1 MAKESSFDIVST
13 VDMQEVDN
21 AFQQARKEL
30 AQRYDLKDSA
40 PRSPWTKR
48 RHLTVTAPADFVASQ
63 VIDVIGSKLIKRGI
77 DLTAVKW
84 GDSTPSS
91 GGGVRRCATVV
102 NGIDKETAG
111 KINKDIKAQKLKCK
125 VTIEGDKLRVSS
137 PSRDT
142 LQEVIAFLRG
152 QDYGSRCST
161 STIAR
166 TSDVIDTTRDS
177 AAPSVCLITMGC
189 AKNEVDSA
197 AMARRL
203 REAGFSVTE
212 EASSADAIIVNTCSF
227 IQAATEE
234 SIDAIFEAASL
245 PKVDEGSAVL
255 IVAGCMPARYGDD
268 LAAELTEASA
278 FVPCSREDDIAEVV
292 ARALRISLPVAA
304 VGGEPAEGEG
314 RTFAYVKISDGCDRF
329 CSYCTIPYIRG
340 RYHSFPYEQIA
351 EDVEREIASG
361 AREIMLIA
369 QDTGRW
375 GADLPDGRDLAWLV
389 DTLAEAHPDTWF
401 RIMYLQPE
409 GATDELLSVMAAREN
424 VCSYLDIP
432 LQHVSK
438 PILRAMNRRG
448 DAAAFRALIE
458 RIEAA
463 VPDITLRTTLIA
475 GFPGETDE

>member
-1 MAKESSFDIVST
+1 M
-13 VDMQEVDN
+13 
-21 AFQQARKEL
+21 
-30 AQRYDLKDSA
+30 
-40 PRSPWTKR
+40 
-48 RHLTVTAPADFVASQ
+48 ASQ

-152 QDYGSRCST
+152 QDYGSRCSM

-166 TSDVIDTTRDS
+166 TTDVIDTTRDS

-245 PKVDEGSAVL
+245 PKVDEGSAAL
-255 IVAGCMPARYGDD
+255 IVAGCMPGPLRGRPGRGADGGVGLCALQSRGRYRGSGGARSGD
-268 LAAELTEASA
+268 L
-278 FVPCSREDDIAEVV
+278 P
-292 ARALRISLPVAA
+292 AR
-304 VGGEPAEGEG
+304 GGRRGRAAEGEG

-329 CSYCTIPYIRG
+329 CSYCTIPSIRG

-361 AREIMLIA
+361 AREIVLIA

-389 DTLAEAHPDTWF
+389 DTLARRTPTRGSASCTCSP
-401 RIMYLQPE
+401 RAQP
-409 GATDELLSVMAAREN
+409 TSCSPLWRPART
-424 VCSYLDIP
+424 
-432 LQHVSK
+432 
-438 PILRAMNRRG
+438 
-448 DAAAFRALIE
+448 FALIW
-458 RIEAA
+458 
-463 VPDITLRTTLIA
+463 T
-475 GFPGETDE
+475 FPCST